1 MSFSGRRKEL
11 SEIVDTK
18 SYIRPCV
25 GEIDKFFDQCAI
37 GGDSV
42 SVRGMPSEEINWK
55 ECVIGVGIRSE
66 SNIPIS

>member
-42 SVRGMPSEEINWK
+42 SVRGMPSEEIN
-55 ECVIGVGIRSE
+55 
-66 SNIPIS
+66 